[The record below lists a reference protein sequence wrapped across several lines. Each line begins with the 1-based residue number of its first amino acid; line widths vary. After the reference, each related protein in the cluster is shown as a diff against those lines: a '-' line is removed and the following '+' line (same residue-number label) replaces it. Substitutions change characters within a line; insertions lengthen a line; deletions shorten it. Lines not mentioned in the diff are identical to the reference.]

1 MDPEALKAE
10 GDVPAER
17 QSSRENEI
25 FLILVF
31 VLFQPATDWMRPTDI
46 GEGNLLSFSEYV

>member
-1 MDPEALKAE
+1 MDPAALKAE

-25 FLILVF
+25 FLILLF
-31 VLFQPATDWMRPTDI
+31 VLFSLQQI
-46 GEGNLLSFSEYV
+46 G